1 MAAAAVRRRKRGVEG
16 LDQFL
21 ELCKTDDSKDG
32 TALEAMYKRLDL
44 DVRKRDPM
52 GRTLFHRVCEAGASR
67 AVVRFLL
74 SKGADP
80 ALTTVNGSTPL
91 LLASEFGHLSVVTE
105 LLEDGTGLGFEE
117 HMHRGYRGLGSSAL
131 LSACR
136 RDHVEVALLL
146 ISKGV
151 SVKRDA
157 NVGFQGV
164 SGAPSGGGP
173 LHWASLHG
181 RLALVEALVDREADL
196 DERTTDGPPLHWALT
211 RKKYPVA
218 AFLLN
223 RGADPCLHHL
233 NRQGK
238 SLGEIVD
245 KDWLEKLGLGLG
257 VTPPTS

>member
-1 MAAAAVRRRKRGVEG
+1 MVALPGPDASFGEF
-16 LDQFL
+16 LDCAY
-21 ELCKTDDSKDG
+21 EVYS
-32 TALEAMYKRLDL
+32 YVLD
-44 DVRKRDPM
+44 
-52 GRTLFHRVCEAGASR
+52 ASNWPSPP
-67 AVVRFLL
+67 LPPQP
-74 SKGADP
+74 GCP
-80 ALTTVNGSTPL
+80 ALVTD
-91 LLASEFGHLSVVTE
+91 TE
-105 LLEDGTGLGFEE
+105 LLEDRTGLGFEE

-136 RDHVEVALLL
+136 RDHAEVALLL

-157 NVGFQGV
+157 NVGLQGV

-196 DERTTDGPPLHWALT
+196 DEMTTDGPPLHWALT
-211 RKKYPVA
+211 RKEYPVA

-223 RGADPCLHHL
+223 RGADLCMHHL

-238 SLGEIVD
+238 SLGETVD
-245 KDWLEKLGLGLG
+245 KNWLEKLGLGHG
-257 VTPPTS
+257 AAAAATS